1 MNIKEIKA
9 ALVDI
14 EVSALELSEGNYTLD
29 LGRAEFKSDC
39 EHIATEARELR
50 DQLTNFMGEV

>member
-1 MNIKEIKA
+1 MTREEIKA

-14 EVSALELSEGNYTLD
+14 EISALELSEGNYTLD

-39 EHIATEARELR
+39 EHIATEARQLR
-50 DQLTNFMGEV
+50 DNFTKIRED